1 MISTPGSGL
10 TSAATQPLPLRRVPS
25 LFAGAAALLW
35 AELLLT
41 ATASPPNTWAGVASS
56 TAILAVAALVAAALI
71 AWAARAPGPAGVGS
85 LLAAGLFMLAFWAGG
100 AIVLGATAYA
110 LNRQRHRARA
120 WLGAGLA
127 AVQALYL
134 LVSIVIDFS
143 PGLPA

>member
-1 MISTPGSGL
+1 M
-10 TSAATQPLPLRRVPS
+10 TSVATQPLPLRRVPS
-25 LFAGAAALLW
+25 LTLAAAALLW

-41 ATASPPNTWAGVASS
+41 ATAAEPNTWVGVATSS
-56 TAILAVAALVAAALI
+56 VILAVAALLAAGLVACAP
-71 AWAARAPGPAGVGS
+71 RAPGAAGVGS
-85 LLAAGLFMLAFWAGG
+85 VIAAAVFSLPFWAGG

-120 WLGAGLA
+120 WVGAGLA